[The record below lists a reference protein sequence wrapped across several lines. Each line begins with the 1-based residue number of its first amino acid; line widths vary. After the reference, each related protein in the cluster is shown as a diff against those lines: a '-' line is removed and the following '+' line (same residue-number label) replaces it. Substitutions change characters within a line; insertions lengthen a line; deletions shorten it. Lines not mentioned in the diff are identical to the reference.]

1 MHHFKYV
8 NFCWDDAKAATLKGA
23 DRLVYRSN
31 LLGSDQR
38 ITNTGGGNTSSKLIE
53 KDPLTGEDVEVLWVK
68 GSGGDLRTAG
78 REFFSSLYQSKL
90 VGLQASY
97 GARADKGL
105 KSQAE
110 DDMVAAYNHT
120 TFNLNPRP
128 SSIDT
133 PLHSFVPGKFVD
145 HMHPNA
151 IIAIAASKRCVE
163 LTREIFAGE
172 MDYVPWMR
180 PGFELGLAM
189 QEISAKNPKC
199 RAIMMGQHGF
209 ISWADDDKECYT
221 ETLRYIETAATFIE
235 AKYAAKGGDATA
247 FGGAKYQTLPVE
259 KRAEIFA
266 AINPWLRGQVSQ
278 QRRFIGTVQ
287 DDEKILRFV
296 NSKDAARLAELGTSC
311 PDHFLRT
318 KIKPLYVKLDG
329 EFESLSPLER
339 FKLALSETDDDSL
352 SKHESFRH
360 NEDSRVKPVQ
370 ERLKMLL
377 PFVREGRY
385 ITIEL
390 NSEGQPELVL
400 KNISFAESLVKPMG
414 YEFNG
419 KHACENFT
427 EKAVETLTWA
437 IRFYVNKR
445 LRDERNECGIAAVT
459 KADSS
464 PEALAHFI
472 AALKT
477 KLAAGIAQYRKDYAT
492 YYEKCK
498 RSNSPAMRDPNPTV
512 VLIPGLGMV
521 AWGKDKSESRVT
533 AEFYNCAVEVMR
545 GAEAIDEYIALPQQE
560 AFDIEYWLLE
570 EAKLK
575 RMPAEKELARQVVI
589 VIGAGS
595 GIGKETAHRISKEGA
610 QIVCVDLNEAAAKAT
625 ADELIA
631 KLGQGI
637 GVAGTGLSGCGPA
650 IGLGANITG
659 RASIR
664 SMLDKVALAYGG
676 FDHIAV
682 TAGIFVPSD
691 TTGHIPDD
699 KWALTFGINVTGSYL
714 VADEASITWRAQGLR
729 GNLVLTTSAN
739 AAVAKKG
746 SVAYDCSK
754 AAANHLVRE
763 LAIELSPLVR
773 VNGVAPATVVQGSAM
788 FPRDRVIGSLA
799 KYNIPYTDDEA
810 TESLVTKLAQFYA
823 DRTLTKS
830 PITPADQA
838 EAYFLLIS
846 NRLSKTT
853 GQVIT
858 VDGGLHE
865 AFLR

>member
-1 MHHFKYV
+1 MSTFKYV
-8 NFCWDDAKAATLKGA
+8 NHCWDDAKAATLKGA

-38 ITNTGGGNTSSKLIE
+38 VTNTGGGNTSSKLIE
-53 KDPLTGEDVEVLWVK
+53 RDPLTGEDVEVLWVK

-78 REFFSSLYQSKL
+78 REFFSSLYQGKL
-90 VGLQASY
+90 IGLQTSY

-189 QEISAKNPKC
+189 QEISRKNPKC

-221 ETLRYIETAATFIE
+221 ETLRYIEKAATFIE
-235 AKYAAKGGDATA
+235 AKYASKGGDAIA
-247 FGGAKYQTLPVE
+247 FGGAKYQTLPAG
-259 KRAEIFA
+259 KRAELFA

-318 KIKPLYVKLDG
+318 KIKPLFVDWN
-329 EFESLSPLER
+329 PQ
-339 FKLALSETDDDSL
+339 A
-352 SKHESFRH
+352 
-360 NEDSRVKPVQ
+360 ED
-370 ERLKMLL
+370 L
-377 PFVREGRY
+377 
-385 ITIEL
+385 
-390 NSEGQPELVL
+390 
-400 KNISFAESLVKPMG
+400 
-414 YEFNG
+414 
-419 KHACENFT
+419 
-427 EKAVETLTWA
+427 
-437 IRFYVNKR
+437 
-445 LRDERNECGIAAVT
+445 
-459 KADSS
+459 
-464 PEALAHFI
+464 

-477 KLAAGIAQYRKDYAT
+477 KLAAGIAQYRKDYAA

-498 RSNSPAMRDPNPTV
+498 RANSPAMRDANPTV

-595 GIGKETAHRISKEGA
+595 GIGKETAHRLVKEGA
-610 QIVCVDLNEAAAKAT
+610 HIVCVDMKAESAEAT
-625 ADELIA
+625 AKEITD

-650 IGLGANITG
+650 IGLAANITA
-659 RASIR
+659 RASVR
-664 SMLDKVALAYGG
+664 AMLDQVAIAYGG

-682 TAGIFVPSD
+682 TAGVFVASD
-691 TTGHIPDD
+691 TSGHIPDD
-699 KWALTFGINVTGSYL
+699 KWAFTFGVNVTGSYI
-714 VADEASITWRAQGLR
+714 VGDEAFKTWKEQGLR
-729 GNLVLTTSAN
+729 GALVLTTSAN

-754 AAANHLVRE
+754 AAANHLTRE
-763 LAIELSPLVR
+763 LSMELSPLIR
-773 VNGVAPATVVQGSAM
+773 VNAVAPATVVQGSAM

-810 TESLVTKLAQFYA
+810 TDSLVTKLAQFYA